1 MHPQAWLA
9 IGLVVVVLVGC
20 AAPGGAGRP
29 PPAGAPAAS
38 GGVRSAE
45 AAPPRSASEPVARPT
60 ERIVLALPA
69 VTGVFFPHVLARDK
83 GFFREEG
90 FEVELPVMRANLVVT
105 ALTSGEA
112 DYNGMIGPSIPPI
125 LAGQAHRVLAGV
137 VVRSTRELVTLP
149 EIQSIE
155 QLRGK
160 AIGVNSIGGGPYNS
174 GLIALP
180 VYGLDPYRD
189 VTWLQVGGTMER
201 LAAMQQGVLPAS
213 IFSGSDLPRA
223 RAMGFP
229 TLLRLDEVAPLPE
242 SGMTTTVARIESD
255 RAQVKRV
262 LRAMVRALQFIKSER
277 EGSLPTI
284 MDFLSVPRE
293 EAGLGYDAIVWSY
306 SDDGTLPERTLRFAI
321 DSEKEQVGVGEE
333 VPFARVADFGPLYET
348 LAEMGITPAPG
359 SAY

>member
-29 PPAGAPAAS
+29 GAPGAPAAA
-38 GGVRSAE
+38 VRGAE
-45 AAPPRSASEPVARPT
+45 AAPAGPAGEPVARPT
-60 ERIVLALPA
+60 ERLVLALPA

-90 FEVELPVMRANLVVT
+90 FEVEMPVMRANLVVT

-137 VVRSTRELVTLP
+137 VVKSTRELVTTP

-174 GLIALP
+174 GHIALP
-180 VYGLDPYRD
+180 VYGLDPHRD
-189 VTWLQVGGTMER
+189 VTWLQIGGTMER

-262 LRAMVRALQFIKSER
+262 LRAMVRALQFIKSDR

-321 DSEKEQVGVGEE
+321 DSEKEQVGVTED

-359 SAY
+359 SAR